1 MENREFLLGLYN
13 GLKSFIPISKNIL
26 TPINFPLTKEIP
38 ESTRKNMLL
47 YSNNKDLKK

>member
-13 GLKSFIPISKNIL
+13 ELKSLIPISKNIL

-38 ESTRKNMLL
+38 ESTKENMSL
-47 YSNNKDLKK
+47 YINHINLKK